1 MKYLIVI
8 ELRKGTRTVEA
19 IRTSLRR
26 RLPYPSVFVMLN
38 DMATAPN
45 DLAGH

>member
-1 MKYLIVI
+1 MLMPLAV
-8 ELRKGTRTVEA
+8 RWTVA
-19 IRTSLRR
+19 TIRTSLRR
-26 RLPYPSVFVMLN
+26 RLPYPRVFVMLN